1 MFPIIGFL
9 ACQILG
15 IVGSQI
21 HKTEKKFSLISIL
34 TNTHKYCSQ
43 SNNIIF

>member
-9 ACQILG
+9 ASQVLR

-21 HKTEKKFSLISIL
+21 HKTEKKKKSLISIL
-34 TNTHKYCSQ
+34 TNIVYNQK
-43 SNNIIF
+43 ILKI